1 MSRPARG
8 RDEAMKAP
16 PRESGAHAAPFF
28 RFRPVREPPDWS
40 ELIARLERLERG
52 RSRG

>member
-8 RDEAMKAP
+8 RGEAIKAP
-16 PRESGAHAAPFF
+16 AREAGALAAPSF
-28 RFRPVREPPDWS
+28 RFLPVREPPDWS

-52 RSRG
+52 RSRD